1 MNHRKNVN
9 DSDRTGGT
17 VINRRTVRRKNPA
30 RKKTISANQKVVRKI
45 DKGIL
50 VPLLLLTGIGLLMV
64 FSANMYTSVVEGS
77 GYMVF
82 IKQLIFVGLGFLVL
96 WSVSKIN
103 YHFFDQMTLA
113 YILMGI
119 SIILLILVLL
129 IGTEMNGAKRW
140 ISLGFTTLQPSEL
153 AKAAGCI
160 YMAATISHYPEVT
173 CEAKALFLRCILPL
187 AILCGLTIIEPSMSA
202 SIAIAV
208 PMIAIL
214 FIAVKSIKLLL
225 PYFILAAG
233 GMVGF
238 IILEPW
244 RLQRLATLFG
254 KGTLDYQIS
263 QSLLAIGSG
272 GILGKGLGN
281 GVQKYLFLPELE
293 NDFIFANIGEEF
305 GLWGC
310 LLVIVLFVLLI
321 TRGMKHAMRADDT
334 FGFYYTMGF
343 MILLGFQV
351 IMNIGVAVSVIP
363 VTGMVLPFVSSG
375 GSSMLVLFGM
385 MGPVLN
391 LTRQTGFKTG
401 FLERVMRK

>member
-1 MNHRKNVN
+1 MNHYASVN
-9 DSDRTGGT
+9 DPIQYGNTSIHRK
-17 VINRRTVRRKNPA
+17 TVRRK
-30 RKKTISANQKVVRKI
+30 ISKRGEKISSTSKAARKI
-45 DKGIL
+45 DRGMLI
-50 VPLLLLTGIGLLMV
+50 PLILLTGIGLLMV

-96 WSVSKIN
+96 WSVSKID
-103 YHFFDQMTLA
+103 YRFFNQMKLA
-113 YILMGI
+113 YFLMGI
-119 SIILLILVLL
+119 AIVLLILVLL
-129 IGTEMNGAKRW
+129 IGTEVNGAKRW
-140 ISLGFTTLQPSEL
+140 ISLGFTTFQPSEL

-160 YMAATISHYPEVT
+160 YMAATVSHYPEVT
-173 CEAKALFLRCILPL
+173 MKAKPLFLRCIIPM
-187 AILCGLTIIEPSMSA
+187 AFLCGLTIIEPSMSA

-208 PMIAIL
+208 PMITIL
-214 FIAVKSIKLLL
+214 FLAVKSIKLLI
-225 PYFILAAG
+225 PYFIAAG
-233 GMVGF
+233 AGVIGF

-244 RLQRLATLFG
+244 RLQRLLTLFG

-281 GVQKYLFLPELE
+281 GIQKYLFLPELE

-310 LLVIVLFVLLI
+310 LLVILLFALLVI
-321 TRGMKHAMRADDT
+321 RGIKHALHSKDT
-334 FGFYYTMGF
+334 FGFYYTMGI

-363 VTGMVLPFVSSG
+363 VTGMALPFVSSG

-391 LTRQTGFKTG
+391 LTRQTHYKTG
-401 FLERVMRK
+401 ILERVLHK